1 MTYTARQLVTA
12 SLFLSGLVS
21 SELEVPTGDQ
31 ISTGLTLLNAVLA
44 VKSMNTTLIPYYEYS
59 SLQLVQ
65 GQELY
70 FIPNL
75 ISIETTNFE
84 IGEVRYPTQKINR
97 TKYFG
102 APRVNNVQTLPSGWH
117 PERAKGGMNLYV
129 YPLPASNY
137 TYNFIGK
144 YLIQSVASL
153 DVDLSLYFDAFYL
166 EYLRYAVAEYVCSEN
181 NIMFQPQS
189 AETLK
194 SYEAILAD
202 VSPIDLT
209 SQIATSFLQPGG
221 MQWTFVNL
229 YNGWLP
235 S

>member
-44 VKSMNTTLIPYYEYS
+44 VKSMNTKLIPYYQYS
-59 SLQLVQ
+59 SLDLVT

-84 IGEVRYPTQKINR
+84 IGQVRYPTQKISRN
-97 TKYFG
+97 KYFG
-102 APRVNNVQTLPSGWH
+102 SARVNNIQTLPSGWR
-117 PERAKGGMNLYV
+117 PERTMGGMNLYV
-129 YPLPASNY
+129 FPLPASDY

-153 DVDLSLYFDAFYL
+153 DVDLSTLFDPFYL
-166 EYLRYAVAEYVCSEN
+166 EYLRVALAEYICAEN
-181 NIMFQPQS
+181 NIMLQPQT
-189 AETLK
+189 AQTLK

-202 VSPIDLT
+202 LSPSDLT
-209 SQIATSFLQPGG
+209 SRVATTFLQSSG
-221 MQWTFVNL
+221 MQWAFVNL